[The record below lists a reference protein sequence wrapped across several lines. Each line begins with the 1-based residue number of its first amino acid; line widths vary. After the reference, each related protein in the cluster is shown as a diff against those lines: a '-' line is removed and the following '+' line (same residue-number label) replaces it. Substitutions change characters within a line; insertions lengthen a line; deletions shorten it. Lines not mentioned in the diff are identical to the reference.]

1 MQYPIGKQNS
11 INKNWLEN
19 SQTGVVVVR
28 KKTFLPIYKTLFI
41 VFLPCEWKREREN
54 PCQPALC

>member
-1 MQYPIGKQNS
+1 MQYPIEKQNS
-11 INKNWLEN
+11 INKNWHEN

-28 KKTFLPIYKTLFI
+28 KKPFYQFYKSLFI

-54 PCQPALC
+54 LCQPALS